1 MAHAQAFYGRLSD
14 LNPSKENIVVT
25 TGDFTNGSNQ
35 FTIADPFFARVN
47 QTLTYVDSQFT
58 GTVTI
63 TNVAGSTITVDKN
76 ANSNASSGQTIG
88 LNTPSGT
95 YLFESASFLDPQG
108 IKDVNDITGSQDSE
122 FSTGDIVYNL
132 IGQAANSV
140 GNAIIGRFHLYNI
153 TEILYR
159 GSSVSE
165 LSAFIEWGE
174 DETEA
179 SSGDQLQLSPGQ
191 VLPIVS
197 TTTSQSLTPIYSTDI
212 SDMVSNTGADV
223 AGYQIALNSVIDKF
237 ITSSEGGGGDSFPY
251 TGSAI
256 ISGSLGVT
264 GSAIF
269 LTDTGNTEDIF
280 LIKGNT
286 SANGTIRANSEGI
299 FQLRWSGSSEPTAI
313 EGGIYYS
320 SSAFYIGT

>member
-25 TGDFTNGSNQ
+25 TGDFTDGSNQ
-35 FTIADPFFARVN
+35 FTIANPFFARVN

-63 TNVAGSTITVDKN
+63 TNVAGSTITVDQN

-88 LNTPSGT
+88 LNTPAGT

-122 FSTGDIVYNL
+122 FSTGNITYHL
-132 IGQAANSV
+132 IGQAANNI
-140 GNAIIGRFHLYNI
+140 GNAIVGRFHLYDI
-153 TEILYR
+153 TEVLYR
-159 GSSVSE
+159 GTSVSE

-237 ITSSEGGGGDSFPY
+237 ITASIGEDTFPY

-269 LTDTGNTEDIF
+269 LTDAGNTEDIL

-320 SSAFYIGT
+320 ASAFYIGT

>member
-1 MAHAQAFYGRLSD
+1 MAHEQAFYGRLSS
-14 LNPSKENIVVT
+14 LSPVNENIVVT
-25 TGDFTNGSNQ
+25 TGDFTNGSDQ
-35 FTIADPFFARVN
+35 FTIAEPFLAREG

-63 TNVAGSTITVDKN
+63 TNVAGSTITVDQTAN
-76 ANSNASSGQTIG
+76 ANAASGQTIG

-95 YLFESASFLDPQG
+95 YLFESASFVDPQG
-108 IKDVNDITGSQDSE
+108 IKTVEDITGSQDSE
-122 FSTGDIVYNL
+122 FSAGDTSYHL
-132 IGQAANSV
+132 IGQAANNI
-140 GNAIIGRFHLYNI
+140 GNAIVGRFHLYNV
-153 TEILYR
+153 TEVLYR
-159 GSSVSE
+159 GESPPE
-165 LSAFIEWGE
+165 LTAFVEWGE
-174 DETEA
+174 DGSEA
-179 SSGDQLQLSPGQ
+179 SSGDQLLQTAGQ
-191 VLPIVS
+191 DLPIVS
-197 TTTSQSLTPIYSTDI
+197 LSVTQSIAPIYSTDLTDMI
-212 SDMVSNTGADV
+212 SAPGADV

-237 ITSSEGGGGDSFPY
+237 ITSSIGGDSFPY

-269 LTDTGNTEDIF
+269 LTDAGNTQDIL

-286 SANGTIRANSEGI
+286 ADNGTIRANSEGI

-320 SSAFYIGT
+320 ASAFYIGT

>member
-1 MAHAQAFYGRLSD
+1 M
-14 LNPSKENIVVT
+14 
-25 TGDFTNGSNQ
+25 
-35 FTIADPFFARVN
+35 
-47 QTLTYVDSQFT
+47 
-58 GTVTI
+58 
-63 TNVAGSTITVDKN
+63 
-76 ANSNASSGQTIG
+76 
-88 LNTPSGT
+88 
-95 YLFESASFLDPQG
+95 DPQG

>member
-1 MAHAQAFYGRLSD
+1 MAHEQAFYGRLSS
-14 LNPSKENIVVT
+14 LSPVNENIIVT
-25 TGDFTNGSNQ
+25 TGNFTNGSDQ
-35 FTIADPFFARVN
+35 FTIADSFFAREG

-63 TNVAGSTITVDKN
+63 TNVAGSTITVDQN

-95 YLFESASFLDPQG
+95 YLFESASFVDPQG
-108 IKDVNDITGSQDSE
+108 IKTVEDITGSQDSE
-122 FSTGDIVYNL
+122 FSAGDTSYHL
-132 IGQAANSV
+132 IGQAANNI
-140 GNAIIGRFHLYNI
+140 GNAIVGRFHLYNI
-153 TEILYR
+153 TEVLYR
-159 GSSVSE
+159 GESPPE
-165 LSAFIEWGE
+165 LSVFVEWGE
-174 DETEA
+174 DGSET
-179 SSGDQLQLSPGQ
+179 SSGDQLLQTAGQ
-191 VLPIVS
+191 DLPIVS
-197 TTTSQSLTPIYSTDI
+197 LSVTNSIAPIYSTDLTDMI
-212 SDMVSNTGADV
+212 SSPGADV

-237 ITSSEGGGGDSFPY
+237 ITASIGEDTFPY

-269 LTDTGNTEDIF
+269 LTDAGNTEDIL

-313 EGGIYYS
+313 EGGMYYS
-320 SSAFYIGT
+320 ASAFYIGT

>member
-1 MAHAQAFYGRLSD
+1 
-14 LNPSKENIVVT
+14 
-25 TGDFTNGSNQ
+25 
-35 FTIADPFFARVN
+35 
-47 QTLTYVDSQFT
+47 
-58 GTVTI
+58 
-63 TNVAGSTITVDKN
+63 
-76 ANSNASSGQTIG
+76 
-88 LNTPSGT
+88 
-95 YLFESASFLDPQG
+95 
-108 IKDVNDITGSQDSE
+108 
-122 FSTGDIVYNL
+122 
-132 IGQAANSV
+132 
-140 GNAIIGRFHLYNI
+140 
-153 TEILYR
+153 
-159 GSSVSE
+159 
-165 LSAFIEWGE
+165 
-174 DETEA
+174 
-179 SSGDQLQLSPGQ
+179 
-191 VLPIVS
+191 
-197 TTTSQSLTPIYSTDI
+197 
-212 SDMVSNTGADV
+212 MVSNTGADV